1 MDHFKSRLKE
11 LIKRSDIYGFDRI
24 HGHKIIYDHMSKNPH
39 SIEVPRTTME
49 ECISRSDDEPLPMVA
64 YELDGLYPGLFYRF
78 RVKAVNKVGEGP
90 RSEASYSTTSKPK
103 EPSKSHPP
111 HINTSTLASITQ
123 LIVNQRSRVS
133 HTLRTSAR
141 QH

>member
-11 LIKRSDIYGFDRI
+11 LIKWSDIYEFDRI
-24 HGHKIIYDHMSKNPH
+24 HGRKIICDHMSKNPH

-49 ECISRSDDEPLPMVA
+49 ECISRSDDEPLLMVA
-64 YELDGLYPGLFYRF
+64 YELDGLYPGPFYRF
-78 RVKAVNKVGEGP
+78 RVKAMNKAGEGP
-90 RSEASYSTTSKPK
+90 WSEASYSTTSKPE
-103 EPSKSHPP
+103 EPSKPHPP

-123 LIVNQRSRVS
+123 LLVNQRSRVS
-133 HTLRTSAR
+133 H